1 MACAL
6 EMQPQKDS
14 TRETR
19 IFIRHIDRF
28 FDHLNVK
35 GPKIGEMKRKDSLLP
50 YASPKDERFKVNY
63 LIYTCKYSVV
73 IMTDELQWL
82 SENLL
87 TYLKEW
93 EDECK
98 ALPCQ

>member
-1 MACAL
+1 MSESVACAL

-63 LIYTCKYSVV
+63 LIYMQV
-73 IMTDELQWL
+73 L
-82 SENLL
+82 SSDN
-87 TYLKEW
+87 
-93 EDECK
+93 D
-98 ALPCQ
+98 